1 MVNYIIIIMNKINK
15 HKKKSPETASVDPK
29 CFSMAELYEKAVAAY
44 QAHDSTSSSS
54 WNAKIAQAGT
64 KRDKITAVATLLMEH
79 P

>member
-1 MVNYIIIIMNKINK
+1 MVNYIIIMNKINK
-15 HKKKSPETASVDPK
+15 HKKKKTEVTNIDLK
-29 CFSMAELYEKAVAAY
+29 CFSIAELYEKAVAGY
-44 QAHDSTSSSS
+44 QAHDHTSSSS